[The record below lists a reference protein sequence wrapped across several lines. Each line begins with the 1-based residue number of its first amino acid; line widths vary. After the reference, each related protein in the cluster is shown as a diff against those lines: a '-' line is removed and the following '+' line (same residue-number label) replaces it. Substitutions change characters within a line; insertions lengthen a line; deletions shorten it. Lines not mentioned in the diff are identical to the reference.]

1 MLLYNHKRK
10 EVKIMFDYFDELIY
24 CSDYLDYQD
33 PEYIEKINSD
43 DQYFEEVV
51 AKNKKIIELAF
62 DDTKQQNKKCN

>member
-1 MLLYNHKRK
+1 
-10 EVKIMFDYFDELIY
+10 MFDYFDELIY

-51 AKNKKIIELAF
+51 AKNKKNKKIIELAF
-62 DDTKQQNKKCN
+62 DDTNNKIKNAIQ

>member
-1 MLLYNHKRK
+1 
-10 EVKIMFDYFDELIY
+10 MFDYFDELIY
-24 CSDYLDYQD
+24 CADYLDYVD

>member
-1 MLLYNHKRK
+1 
-10 EVKIMFDYFDELIY
+10 MFDYFDELIY
-24 CSDYLDYQD
+24 CADYLDYVD
-33 PEYIEKINSD
+33 PAYIEKINSD